1 MKPRRFPPPPRVRPK
16 ATPERRLEARARR
29 EVYRQLGNI
38 VVEAHKYS
46 GLAIDTLVAIAKD
59 GQTDSSRQSAA
70 VELLNRGYGR
80 PAQSVDSHLTTE
92 AITRRLSD
100 MTDAD
105 LATLEARM
113 IAAAPI
119 DEEDRVK
126 GLSIPVSW
134 CAPSGGL
141 WYAQTVAR
149 LRERLKPTLTRRLG
163 RARAQFVL
171 GDFFRRLINWFT

>member
-1 MKPRRFPPPPRVRPK
+1 MSLISPRSKPLIALHLDASGLRAEKHPK
-16 ATPERRLEARARR
+16 AVSTERRLEARARR

-80 PAQSVDSHLTTE
+80 PAQSVDLHLTTE

-113 IAAAPI
+113 IAAAIAPQC
-119 DEEDRVK
+119 EGSHRTSGDR
-126 GLSIPVSW
+126 SEVSASW
-134 CAPSGGL
+134 
-141 WYAQTVAR
+141 
-149 LRERLKPTLTRRLG
+149 
-163 RARAQFVL
+163 
-171 GDFFRRLINWFT
+171 

>member
-1 MKPRRFPPPPRVRPK
+1 M
-16 ATPERRLEARARR
+16 EARARR

-119 DEEDRVK
+119 VLEATSE
-126 GLSIPVSW
+126 VS
-134 CAPSGGL
+134 
-141 WYAQTVAR
+141 VD
-149 LRERLKPTLTRRLG
+149 K
-163 RARAQFVL
+163 
-171 GDFFRRLINWFT
+171 